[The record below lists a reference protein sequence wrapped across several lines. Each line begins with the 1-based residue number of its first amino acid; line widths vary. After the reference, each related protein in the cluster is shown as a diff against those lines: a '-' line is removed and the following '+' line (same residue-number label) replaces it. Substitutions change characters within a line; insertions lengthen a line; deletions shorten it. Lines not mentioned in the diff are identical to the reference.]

1 MHICIGNTSLVIANH
16 LEVSRDGRSSNSWL
30 MVAVAVAASSRTWRT
45 GVPNWDFTIVL
56 EHKLQPKTYESGR
69 PFHMVDLPL
78 GWTVIPIGRWHG
90 FSVFRALYTSIIC
103 QLVATQL
110 FSCRN
115 LWEIAQSH
123 VIDFDFLVSVLK
135 MNLVELCRSRRAL
148 SFPQV
153 TFDLTFDKNKLYQKL
168 FDACASCD
176 VSNGV
181 WSHFVIG
188 YNFTFL
194 ASKLLELK

>member
-1 MHICIGNTSLVIANH
+1 
-16 LEVSRDGRSSNSWL
+16 

-56 EHKLQPKTYESGR
+56 EHKLEPRSDESGR

-78 GWTVIPIGRWHG
+78 GWTVIPIGRRHG
-90 FSVFRALYTSIIC
+90 FSGFRALYTSMIC

-115 LWEIAQSH
+115 LWEIAQWH
-123 VIDFDFLVSVLK
+123 VIDIDFLVSVLK
-135 MNLVELCRSRRAL
+135 MNLVELSRRGRPFP
-148 SFPQV
+148 FPQV
-153 TFDLTFDKNKLYQKL
+153 TFDLTFDRNKLYQKL
-168 FDACASCD
+168 FDAFASCD

-188 YNFTFL
+188 YNLTFL
-194 ASKLLELK
+194 ASNLLELK

>member
-1 MHICIGNTSLVIANH
+1 
-16 LEVSRDGRSSNSWL
+16 

-45 GVPNWDFTIVL
+45 GVPNWDFTIAL
-56 EHKLQPKTYESGR
+56 EHKLEPSTGRSSR

-78 GWTVIPIGRWHG
+78 GWTVIPIGRRHG

-115 LWEIAQSH
+115 LWEIAQWH
-123 VIDFDFLVSVLK
+123 VIDIDFLVSVLK
-135 MNLVELCRSRRAL
+135 MNLVELSRIQMW
-148 SFPQV
+148 SSYQV
-153 TFDLTFDKNKLYQKL
+153 TFDLTFDKNKLYQKP
-168 FDACASCD
+168 FDAFASCD
-176 VSNGV
+176 VSSGV

-188 YNFTFL
+188 YNLTFL
-194 ASKLLELK
+194 ASKLLELKYVILCWWTK